1 MEEVVNNLLK
11 KQRKKYRLIAI
22 LLSLFFFVAGSASS
36 ISLYNYF
43 YGGVV
48 EGETKV
54 FQEAY
59 NIVKNDWYYGT
70 DEIAASY
77 LIDGVEGLVN
87 GGVNAELGRIDPY
100 LTYYPYEEITPT
112 YGLGIEVIVD
122 NQGFP
127 LYDGYFY
134 ISKVY
139 GYSAANGV
147 LKEGDLISKVNGES
161 VRYKNSSELKIK
173 GEKILK

>member
-43 YGGVV
+43 YGGVA

-87 GGVNAELGRIDPY
+87 GGVNAELGRI
-100 LTYYPYEEITPT
+100 
-112 YGLGIEVIVD
+112 
-122 NQGFP
+122 
-127 LYDGYFY
+127 
-134 ISKVY
+134 
-139 GYSAANGV
+139 
-147 LKEGDLISKVNGES
+147 
-161 VRYKNSSELKIK
+161 
-173 GEKILK
+173 EKRLQQLQKMRFV